1 MTSGHR
7 VITALT
13 YIGESAIITTIQK
26 QRPAIDRP
34 HKRAG
39 VNLNGNK
46 QRATATIHLSALRK
60 NFEYIKALTGGTCKI
75 CAMVKAD
82 AYGHGA
88 VGVAVE
94 LARCGAD
101 YLGLADIYEART
113 LREAGIKT
121 PILMMG
127 YTPKCDM
134 PRLREYGLAQ
144 TVFDL
149 DYAEM
154 LNDAVDGKVRCH
166 LKLDTGMG
174 RLGYVC
180 PDGFPTKEILRTLEL
195 PNLDFEGVYT
205 HFAKADDT
213 ASDLTRRQF
222 ENFTAVLANLAY
234 AGHKFQIR
242 HAANSAAIMNFPDM
256 HLDMVRP
263 GIMLF
268 GLMPDGGKNEH
279 LVPVL
284 DYAGAVELVKTV
296 SAGTTISY
304 GGTYRCETDKRI
316 AVVSL
321 GYADGVSRT
330 LSNRGFL
337 LVNGKRAQI
346 LGRVC
351 MDHLMIDAEKL
362 GKIECGTPAY
372 IIGGGAKGNTADEL
386 AELEGTIGYE
396 VLCRMVGSRV
406 KKIYTE

>member
-1 MTSGHR
+1 
-7 VITALT
+7 V
-13 YIGESAIITTIQK
+13 SA
-26 QRPAIDRP
+26 
-34 HKRAG
+34 KRAG
-39 VNLNGNK
+39 VTLDGNK

-60 NFEYIKALTGGTCKI
+60 NFEYIKTLTGGKCKI

-88 VGVAVE
+88 VGVAGE
-94 LARCGAD
+94 LARRGVS
-101 YLGLADIYEART
+101 YLGLADIYEAQT
-113 LREAGIKT
+113 LREAGITT

-134 PRLREYGLAQ
+134 PRLREYDLTQ

-149 DYAEM
+149 DYAGT
-154 LNDAVDGKVRCH
+154 LNEVVGGKLRCH
-166 LKLDTGMG
+166 LKIDTGMG

-180 PDGFPTKEILRTLEL
+180 PDGFPTKDLLRTIEM
-195 PNLDFEGVYT
+195 PNLDFEGAYT
-205 HFAKADDT
+205 HFAKADEADC
-213 ASDLTRRQF
+213 DMTRRQF
-222 ENFTAVLANLAY
+222 ENFMSVLSNLEC

-242 HAANSAAIMNFPDM
+242 HAANSAAIMNFPEM

-268 GLMPDGGKNEH
+268 GLMPDGSKNEH
-279 LVPVL
+279 LTPVL
-284 DYAGAVELVKTV
+284 DYAGAVELVKDV
-296 SAGTTISY
+296 AAGTTISY

-337 LVNGKRAQI
+337 LVNGKRAAI
-346 LGRVC
+346 LGKVC
-351 MDHLMIDAEKL
+351 MDHLMIDADRL
-362 GKIECGTPAY
+362 GKIECGMPAY
-372 IIGGGAKGNTADEL
+372 IIGGGIKGNTADDL
-386 AELEGTIGYE
+386 AELEGTISYE
-396 VLCRMVGSRV
+396 VLCRMVGNRV

>member
-1 MTSGHR
+1 
-7 VITALT
+7 
-13 YIGESAIITTIQK
+13 
-26 QRPAIDRP
+26 
-34 HKRAG
+34 
-39 VNLNGNK
+39 
-46 QRATATIHLSALRK
+46 
-60 NFEYIKALTGGTCKI
+60 
-75 CAMVKAD
+75 MVKAD

-88 VGVAVE
+88 VGVAKE
-94 LARCGAD
+94 LARCGVD
-101 YLGLADIYEART
+101 YLGIADIYEAQT
-113 LREAGIKT
+113 LREAGIET

-134 PRLREYGLAQ
+134 PRLREYNLTQ

-149 DYAEM
+149 DFAET
-154 LNDAVDGKVRCH
+154 LNETAGGTVRCH
-166 LKLDTGMG
+166 LKIDTGMG

-180 PDGFPTKEILRTLEL
+180 PDGFPTKDLLRTLEL

-205 HFAKADDT
+205 HFAKADET
-213 ASDLTRRQF
+213 TSDMTRRQF
-222 ENFTAVLANLAY
+222 ENFMAVLSNLAY

-242 HAANSAAIMNFPDM
+242 HAANSAAIMNYPEM

-279 LVPVL
+279 LTPIL
-284 DYAGAVELVKTV
+284 DYAGAVELVKEVT
-296 SAGTTISY
+296 AGTTISY

-337 LVNGKRAQI
+337 LCNGKRAPI
-346 LGRVC
+346 LGKVC
-351 MDHLMIDAEKL
+351 MDHLMIDADRI
-362 GKIECGTPAY
+362 GKIECGMPAY
-372 IIGGGAKGNTADEL
+372 IIGGGSNGNTVDEL
-386 AELEGTIGYE
+386 ARLEGTISYE